1 MNEVKGK
8 VLNEVKGIVNAQA
21 PKVWAITLNW
31 NGREDTLACLASL
44 EGLDYPN
51 YDIVV
56 VDNGSTDGSVAAI
69 RQAFPGVS
77 IVENGENL
85 GYADGFNAGLQFAY
99 ERGGDY
105 FLILNNDTVIDPQA
119 LTELVRVAEEDESIG
134 FVSGKVYWHNKPD
147 TLQTAGRFNDP
158 MILAGN
164 HVGGGEVDRGQYDT
178 VTDYDFVDDV
188 YLLVRRAVYER
199 VGGYDPNFFLY
210 FEETDWC
217 ARVRQAG
224 FRIVYAPKAKIWH
237 KGNIGGGSTT
247 LSPERHYFLTRNQV
261 IFVARNASPA
271 HLRRYLLWSL
281 RTQAVDAARYVK
293 HGFFKHPIARLRG
306 LASGT
311 WWWWK
316 NRNAVSPGGA
326 SRAGG
331 AASGALQGKVLNEVK
346 GEAYGP

>member
-1 MNEVKGK
+1 
-8 VLNEVKGIVNAQA
+8 
-21 PKVWAITLNW
+21 
-31 NGREDTLACLASL
+31 
-44 EGLDYPN
+44 
-51 YDIVV
+51 
-56 VDNGSTDGSVAAI
+56 
-69 RQAFPGVS
+69 
-77 IVENGENL
+77 
-85 GYADGFNAGLQFAY
+85 
-99 ERGGDY
+99 
-105 FLILNNDTVIDPQA
+105 
-119 LTELVRVAEEDESIG
+119 
-134 FVSGKVYWHNKPD
+134 
-147 TLQTAGRFNDP
+147 

-217 ARVRQAG
+217 ARVRRAG
-224 FRIVYAPKAKIWH
+224 FRIVYAPRARIWH

-306 LASGT
+306 LGSGM

-316 NRNAVSPGGA
+316 NRDAVSPGAG

-331 AASGALQGKVLNEVK
+331 AASGTLQ